1 MKSDRIA
8 LKAASAAPAS
18 AVDNMLMW
26 MPGGVHH
33 IKPGLGDNAKA
44 DIWVKVDKE
53 SAKEVQASFEAFSK
67 EYAPQRAFF
76 DKEHEAK
83 DATAWPTE
91 FVWMDSPKPGIYAR
105 CEFTK
110 LGRELIDGKVQ
121 RGFSP
126 TFFTDAELPKRT
138 SIRAGETYA
147 VKAGGKG
154 SRENPARI
162 TDIHFPSAGGFT
174 NFPAFRNN
182 LPLWAKHA
190 GATST
195 ATTTPKNM
203 KTKAELE
210 AEIQRLSAE
219 VAELTA
225 ADQNDQS
232 VADGILQ
239 KNNEIEL
246 AKAQLTARE
255 AVDAKEALEKE
266 VMATRRAKAQEAVAT
281 AVKRGAIPAKD
292 SALQA
297 SWVEQC
303 TQDPDKML
311 PLLARIPSTAAYAA
325 PSMQWESRPRTTI
338 TASISRESNERVL
351 SELNAICARQ
361 GKASELPYGQRK
373 EVAKEFATLYAREIR
388 ARLDEGDEIPLK
400 AGNSLGTLAQTLVA
414 TRTLELLTKEL
425 PLLRSITTDFSD
437 QIVSYGDSLKTRI
450 VGIPTVQTYNTTTGW
465 PTTSDVTTTD
475 VTITYNQFKGVPV
488 TFLGHEISGTVRRL
502 FDEIAPAQAYAL
514 GNNMVDYVFSLITS
528 GNFTNTAT
536 NAALPDFGRST
547 VIDMGTALRLR
558 GVPAGPGNRTLI
570 VNSDYYGG
578 LLKDLTVSEMGTNMR
593 PEIITNNIL
602 PNLAGFQVIDTPTLP
617 STGNL
622 AGFAFSKSALVLA
635 SRLSADYVSAIPGSG
650 NGNLTVVTTPSGF
663 SANLVQYVNHGSGA
677 SVSRL
682 EVIYGASAGQNDA
695 GQRLVSA

>member
-1 MKSDRIA
+1 MKADRVA
-8 LKAASAAPAS
+8 LKAASAAPIS
-18 AVDNMLMW
+18 AGDDMLMW

-44 DIWVKVDKE
+44 EIWVKVDKD

-91 FVWMDSPKPGIYAR
+91 FMWMDSPKPGIYAR

-126 TFFTDAELPKRT
+126 TFFTDADLPKR
-138 SIRAGETYA
+138 SAIRAGETYS
-147 VKAGGKG
+147 VKSGKRG

-195 ATTTPKNM
+195 ATTTPTRM

-232 VADGILQ
+232 VADGIIQ

-255 AVDAKEALEKE
+255 ALDAKEVLEKE
-266 VMATRRAKAQEAVAT
+266 VMATRRAKAQEAVAA

-292 SALQA
+292 TALQA
-297 SWVEQC
+297 SWTEQC

-311 PLLARIPSTAAYAA
+311 PLLARIPSTAAHA
-325 PSMQWESRPRTTI
+325 SVGNWEIRRPTTM
-338 TASISRESNERVL
+338 TASISRESNDRVL
-351 SELNAICARQ
+351 AEMSAICARQ
-361 GKASELPYGQRK
+361 GRQAELPYSQRPA
-373 EVAKEFATLYAREIR
+373 VAKEFANLYAREIV
-388 ARLDEGDEIPLK
+388 ARLREGDDIPLK
-400 AGNSLGTLAQTLVA
+400 AGNTLGTLAQTLVA
-414 TRTLELLTKEL
+414 TRTLELLVQEL
-425 PLLRSITTDFSD
+425 PLLRAVTTDFSD
-437 QIVSYGDSLKTRI
+437 SIVSYGDSLKTRI
-450 VGIPTVQTYNTTTGW
+450 VGIPSVQTYNTSTGW

-488 TFLGHEISGTVRRL
+488 QFLGHEIAGTVRRL
-502 FDEIAPAQAYAL
+502 FEEIAPAQAWAL
-514 GNNMVDYVFSLITS
+514 GDNMTDYVMALITS
-528 GNFTNTAT
+528 GNFTSTAT
-536 NAALPDFGRST
+536 TASLPDFDRST

-558 GVPAGPGNRTLI
+558 GVPAGPANRTLML
-570 VNSDYYGG
+570 NSDYFGQ
-578 LLKDLTVSEMGTNMR
+578 LAKDSAIVNLAANQR
-593 PEIITNNIL
+593 ADIITDGVL
-602 PNLAGFQVIDTPTLP
+602 PNVHGFRVIDAPTLP

-635 SRLSADYVSAIPGSG
+635 SRLSADYVNAIPGSG
-650 NGNLTVVTTPSGF
+650 NGNLTVVTTPAGF
-663 SANLVQYVNHGSGA
+663 SANLVQYVNHGSAA

-682 EVIYGASAGQNDA
+682 EVIYGASAGQDNA